1 MIQCKEVDTVHCTA
15 RQGRG
20 AVALAWS
27 KASVIISITMGGDKL
42 VAHGSQ
48 LTMIM
53 MGMRVIVIKVWL
65 AGQLFN
71 NQMILS

>member
-1 MIQCKEVDTVHCTA
+1 MQCKEGDTVQC
-15 RQGRG
+15 RLGGG
-20 AVALAWS
+20 AVAFAWS

-48 LTMIM
+48 LMITIIM

-71 NQMILS
+71 N